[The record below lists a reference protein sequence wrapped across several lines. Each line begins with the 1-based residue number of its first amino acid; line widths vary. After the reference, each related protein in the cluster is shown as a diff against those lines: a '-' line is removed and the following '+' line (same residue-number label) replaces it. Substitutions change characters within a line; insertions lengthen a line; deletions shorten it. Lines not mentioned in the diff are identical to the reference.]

1 MLRSVHYNKSLNT
14 MKPILLILSI
24 FSSFSIFGQIVT
36 KEFFQFQTADKN
48 AKTII
53 FHKQSIDL
61 NKSFLI
67 TAFNKSSNDFTRCS
81 WEVKLSINCLKEL
94 YQALSEINFDY
105 NSQII
110 YKNFSVKV
118 KKGRVRV
125 SFLNSSCLNE
135 HSISYFQKS
144 CNRELSFP
152 INPQQ
157 INSFIK
163 LFDDE
168 VIDMIA
174 VK

>member
-1 MLRSVHYNKSLNT
+1 

-48 AKTII
+48 AKTIT

-67 TAFNKSSNDFTRCS
+67 TAFNKSSSDFTSCS
-81 WEVKLSINCLKEL
+81 WEVELSIDCLKEL
-94 YQALSEINFDY
+94 YQALSEINFDV

-110 YKNFSVKV
+110 YKNISVKV
-118 KKGRVRV
+118 KKGKVGI

-135 HSISYFQKS
+135 HSTSYFQKS
-144 CNRELSFP
+144 CKRELSFV
-152 INPQQ
+152 INSEQ
-157 INSFIK
+157 INSFVQI
-163 LFDDE
+163 FNDE
-168 VIDMIA
+168 FIDMIA

>member
-1 MLRSVHYNKSLNT
+1 
-14 MKPILLILSI
+14 MKATLLILSI
-24 FSSFSIFGQIVT
+24 FSSISIFCQIVT
-36 KEFFQFQTADKN
+36 KEFFQIQTADKN

-53 FHKQSIDL
+53 FQKHSIDL
-61 NKSFLI
+61 NESFLI
-67 TAFNKSSNDFTRCS
+67 TAFNKSSNDFTKCS
-81 WEVKLSINCLKEL
+81 WEVKLSIDCLKEL
-94 YQALSEINFDY
+94 YQALSEINFDD

-110 YKNFSVKV
+110 YKNLSVKV
-118 KKGRVRV
+118 KRGRVRIT
-125 SFLNSSCLNE
+125 FFNSSCLND

>member
-1 MLRSVHYNKSLNT
+1 

-36 KEFFQFQTADKN
+36 KEFFQIQTADKN

-53 FHKQSIDL
+53 FQKQYIDL
-61 NKSFLI
+61 NESFLI
-67 TAFNKSSNDFTRCS
+67 TAFNKSSNDFTKCS
-81 WEVKLSINCLKEL
+81 WEVELSIDCLKEL
-94 YQALSEINFDY
+94 YLALSELNFDD
-105 NSQII
+105 NSQVI
-110 YKNFSVKV
+110 YKNISVKV
-118 KKGRVRV
+118 KKGKVRV

-152 INPQQ
+152 IKPEQ
-157 INSFIK
+157 INSFVQIY
-163 LFDDE
+163 DDKF
-168 VIDMIA
+168 INKIA

>member
-1 MLRSVHYNKSLNT
+1 

-36 KEFFQFQTADKN
+36 KEFFQIQTSEKN

-61 NKSFLI
+61 NESFLI
-67 TAFNKSSNDFTRCS
+67 TASNKSSIDFTSCS
-81 WEVKLSINCLKEL
+81 WKVKLSIDCLKEL
-94 YQALSEINFDY
+94 YQALSEINFDD

-110 YKNFSVKV
+110 YKNLSVKV
-118 KKGRVRV
+118 KRGRVTII
-125 SFLNSSCLNE
+125 FLNSSCLNE

-144 CNRELSFP
+144 CNRELSFAIKP
-152 INPQQ
+152 EQ
-157 INSFIK
+157 INSFVQI
-163 LFDDE
+163 FDDQF
-168 VIDMIA
+168 INTIA

>member
-1 MLRSVHYNKSLNT
+1 

-36 KEFFQFQTADKN
+36 KEFFKIQTADKN

-53 FHKQSIDL
+53 FQKQSIDF
-61 NKSFLI
+61 NESFLI
-67 TAFNKSSNDFTRCS
+67 IAFNKSSNDFTKCS
-81 WEVKLSINCLKEL
+81 WEVELSVDCLKEL
-94 YQALSEINFDY
+94 HQALSEINFDY
-105 NSQII
+105 NSQVI
-110 YKNFSVKV
+110 YKNISVKV
-118 KKGRVRV
+118 KKGRVRI

-152 INPQQ
+152 IKPEQ
-157 INSFIK
+157 INSFVQVY
-163 LFDDE
+163 DDE
-168 VIDMIA
+168 FINKIA

>member
-1 MLRSVHYNKSLNT
+1 

-36 KEFFQFQTADKN
+36 KEFFQIQTSEKN

-61 NKSFLI
+61 NESFLI
-67 TAFNKSSNDFTRCS
+67 TALNKSSNDFTNCS
-81 WEVKLSINCLKEL
+81 WQVKLSIDCLKEL
-94 YQALSEINFDY
+94 YQALSEINFDD
-105 NSQII
+105 NSQIL
-110 YKNFSVKV
+110 YKNLSVKV

-125 SFLNSSCLNE
+125 TFFNSSCLNE

-144 CNRELSFP
+144 CKRELSFSIKP
-152 INPQQ
+152 DQ
-157 INSFIK
+157 INSFVQI
-163 LFDDE
+163 FDDNFLNT
-168 VIDMIA
+168 IA

>member
-1 MLRSVHYNKSLNT
+1 

-36 KEFFQFQTADKN
+36 KEFFQIQTSEKN
-48 AKTII
+48 EKTII

-61 NKSFLI
+61 NESFLI
-67 TAFNKSSNDFTRCS
+67 TALNKSSNDFTSCS
-81 WEVKLSINCLKEL
+81 WEVKLSIDCLKEL
-94 YQALSEINFDY
+94 YQALSEINFDD

-110 YKNFSVKV
+110 YKNLSVKV
-118 KKGRVRV
+118 KRGRVRIT
-125 SFLNSSCLNE
+125 FFNSSCLND